1 MAKRTEGLD
10 EAILARAKEE
20 FLSRG
25 YENASLRTIAQN
37 AAVSTSA
44 IYTRFGDKE
53 GLFRA
58 LIAPAAEQLLD
69 YMRRYFGA
77 FTALEAG
84 VQAAEQVNYAQRGY
98 DGFLDIL
105 YEHFEEFQL
114 LVNSSTNGIYRG
126 YLEEIVALDTAC
138 TVKFL
143 RSTANRAYQEGR
155 ITDGFIHIVSAGFYS
170 GLFEIA
176 VHNIQRSEAE
186 QYLQE
191 LKNFYASGWSSYL

>member
-10 EAILARAKEE
+10 EAILARAREE
-20 FLSRG
+20 FLAQG

-53 GLFRA
+53 GLFKA
-58 LIAPAAEQLLD
+58 LIAPAAEQLLA
-69 YMRRYFGA
+69 YMRTYFGD
-77 FTALEAG
+77 FTSLEVG
-84 VQAAEQVNYAQRGY
+84 IQAAEQADYSERGY
-98 DGFLDIL
+98 DGFLEIL
-105 YEHFEEFQL
+105 YQHFEEFQL
-114 LVNSSTNGIYRG
+114 LVNSSTNGIYRE
-126 YLEEIVALDTAC
+126 YLEEIVALDVAC
-138 TVKFL
+138 TVDFL
-143 RSTANRAYQEGR
+143 RSTGNRAYQEGR

-176 VHNIQRSEAE
+176 VHNIEKEEAR

-191 LKNFYASGWSSYL
+191 LKNFYARGWSSYL

>member
-1 MAKRTEGLD
+1 MAKRTKGLD

-20 FLSRG
+20 FLARG
-25 YENASLRTIAQN
+25 YESASLRTIAQN

-58 LIAPAAEQLLD
+58 LVEPAAEQLLD
-69 YMRRYFGA
+69 YMRRYFGE

-84 VQAAEQVNYAQRGY
+84 VQASEQADYAEKGY

-114 LVNSSTNGIYRG
+114 LVNSATNGIYRG
-126 YLEEIVALDTAC
+126 YLEKIVALDTAC
-138 TVKFL
+138 TVDFL
-143 RSTANRAYQEGR
+143 RSTGNRAYQEGR
-155 ITDGFIHIVSAGFYS
+155 ITEGFIHIVSAGFYA

-176 VHNIQRSEAE
+176 VHNIERDEAE

-191 LKNFYASGWSSYL
+191 LKRFYAKGWSSYL